1 MISIGQPSGKNG
13 GCCMLIFDD
22 EKSAMKAKAQMK
34 IRFDLRQM
42 VIESGSPQNKPDS
55 DSLQVC

>member
-1 MISIGQPSGKNG
+1 MITLESSSGNG
-13 GCCMLIFDD
+13 GCCMLIYED

-34 IRFDLRQM
+34 MRFDLRQM